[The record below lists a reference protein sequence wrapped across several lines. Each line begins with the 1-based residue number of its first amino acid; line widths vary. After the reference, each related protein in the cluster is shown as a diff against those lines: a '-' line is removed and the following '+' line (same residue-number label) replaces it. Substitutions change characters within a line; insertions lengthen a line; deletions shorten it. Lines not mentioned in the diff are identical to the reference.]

1 MSEHNTSNWDASLI
15 AALRSGLDE
24 SDPVPGD
31 VTAFA
36 KAAYTWRDID
46 AELASLDFDSA
57 ESGQE
62 AGVRSSATARMIS
75 FQAGQWMLDIEFDEV
90 AGRLLGVISPEAPFR
105 VDLHTSGAFFTT
117 ESDPSG
123 RFQAEGVS
131 RGPLSLVLR
140 FTSGLVVKTQ
150 WVVL

>member
-1 MSEHNTSNWDASLI
+1 LSEHSTSRDESLI
-15 AALRSGLDE
+15 AALRAGLDQ

-36 KAAYTWRDID
+36 RAAFTWRDID

-57 ESGQE
+57 ESGQDV
-62 AGVRSSATARMIS
+62 GVRSSATARMIS
-75 FQAGQWMLDIEFDEV
+75 FQAGQWMLDIEYDEI
-90 AGRLLGVISPEAPFR
+90 AGRLLGVISPEAPFSI
-105 VDLHTSGAFFTT
+105 DLHTSGAFFTT

-131 RGPLSLVLR
+131 RGPLSMVLR
-140 FTSGLVVKTQ
+140 FLDGQVVKTQ

>member
-1 MSEHNTSNWDASLI
+1 LSEQSTSQDESLI
-15 AALRSGLDE
+15 AALRAGLDQ

-36 KAAYTWRDID
+36 KAAFTWRDID

-57 ESGQE
+57 ESGQDV
-62 AGVRSSATARMIS
+62 GVRSSATARMIS
-75 FQAGQWMLDIEFDEV
+75 FQAGQWMLDIEYDEI
-90 AGRLLGVISPEAPFR
+90 AGRLLGVISPEAPFSI
-105 VDLHTSGAFFTT
+105 DLHTSGAFFTT
-117 ESDPSG
+117 ESDPWG

-131 RGPLSLVLR
+131 RGPLSMVLR
-140 FTSGLVVKTQ
+140 FLDGQVVKTQ

>member
-1 MSEHNTSNWDASLI
+1 LSEHSTSQDESLI
-15 AALRSGLDE
+15 AALRAGLDQ

-36 KAAYTWRDID
+36 KAAFTWRDID

-62 AGVRSSATARMIS
+62 VGVRSSATARMIS
-75 FQAGQWMLDIEFDEV
+75 FQAGQWMLDIEYDEI
-90 AGRLLGVISPEAPFR
+90 AGRLLGVISPEAPFSI
-105 VDLHTSGAFFTT
+105 DLHTSGAFFTT

-123 RFQAEGVS
+123 RFQAEGVA
-131 RGPLSLVLR
+131 RGPLSMVLR
-140 FTSGLVVKTQ
+140 FLDGQVVKTQ

>member
-1 MSEHNTSNWDASLI
+1 LSEQSTSQDESLI
-15 AALRSGLDE
+15 AALRAGLDQ

-36 KAAYTWRDID
+36 KAAFTWRDID

-57 ESGQE
+57 ESGQDV
-62 AGVRSSATARMIS
+62 GVRSSATARMIS
-75 FQAGQWMLDIEFDEV
+75 FQAGQWMLDIEYDEI
-90 AGRLLGVISPEAPFR
+90 AGRLLGVISPEAPFSI
-105 VDLHTSGAFFTT
+105 DLHTSGAFFTT

-131 RGPLSLVLR
+131 RGPLSMVLR
-140 FTSGLVVKTQ
+140 FLDGQVVKTQ

>member
-1 MSEHNTSNWDASLI
+1 LSEQSTSQDESLI
-15 AALRSGLDE
+15 AALRAGLDQ

-36 KAAYTWRDID
+36 RAAFTWRDID

-57 ESGQE
+57 ESGQDV
-62 AGVRSSATARMIS
+62 GVRSSATARMIS
-75 FQAGQWMLDIEFDEV
+75 FQAGQWMLDIEYDEI
-90 AGRLLGVISPEAPFR
+90 AGRLLGVISPEAPFSI
-105 VDLHTSGAFFTT
+105 DLHTSGAFFTT

-131 RGPLSLVLR
+131 RGPLSMVLR
-140 FTSGLVVKTQ
+140 FLDGQVVKTQ

>member
-1 MSEHNTSNWDASLI
+1 MSEHSRSKSDEDLI
-15 AALRSGLDE
+15 AALRAGLDE
-24 SDPVPGD
+24 ADPVPGD
-31 VTAFA
+31 VIAFA
-36 KAAYTWRDID
+36 KAAFTWGDID

-57 ESGQE
+57 ETGQE

-75 FQAGQWMLDIEFDEV
+75 FQAGQWMLDIEYEEI
-90 AGRLLGVISPEAPFR
+90 AGRLLGVISPEASFR
-105 VDLHTSGAFFTT
+105 IDLHTSGAFFTT

-131 RGPLSLVLR
+131 RGPLSLVLH
-140 FTSGLVVKTQ
+140 FTDGQVVKTQ

>member
-1 MSEHNTSNWDASLI
+1 LSEQSTSQDESLI
-15 AALRSGLDE
+15 AALRAGLDQ

-36 KAAYTWRDID
+36 KAAFTWRDID

-57 ESGQE
+57 ESGQDV
-62 AGVRSSATARMIS
+62 GVRSSATARMIS
-75 FQAGQWMLDIEFDEV
+75 FQAGQWMLDIEYDEI
-90 AGRLLGVISPEAPFR
+90 AGRLLGVSSPEAPFSI
-105 VDLHTSGAFFTT
+105 DLHTSGAFFTT

-131 RGPLSLVLR
+131 RGPLSMVLR
-140 FTSGLVVKTQ
+140 FLDGQVVKTQ

>member
-1 MSEHNTSNWDASLI
+1 LSEQSTSRDESLI
-15 AALRSGLDE
+15 AALRAGLDQ

-36 KAAYTWRDID
+36 RAAFTWRDID

-57 ESGQE
+57 ESGQDV
-62 AGVRSSATARMIS
+62 GVRSSATARMIS
-75 FQAGQWMLDIEFDEV
+75 FQAGQWMLDIEYDEI
-90 AGRLLGVISPEAPFR
+90 AGRLLGVISPEAPFSI
-105 VDLHTSGAFFTT
+105 DLHTSGAFFTT

-131 RGPLSLVLR
+131 RGPLSMVLR
-140 FTSGLVVKTQ
+140 FLDGQVVKTQ

>member
-1 MSEHNTSNWDASLI
+1 VSEHSTSRSDEDLI
-15 AALRSGLDE
+15 AALRAGLDE
-24 SDPVPGD
+24 ADAVPGD

-36 KAAYTWRDID
+36 KAAFTWRDID

-57 ESGQE
+57 ESDQE

-75 FQAGQWMLDIEFDEV
+75 FQAGQWMIDIEYDEV
-90 AGRLLGVISPEAPFR
+90 AGRLLGVISPEASFR
-105 VDLHTSGAFFTT
+105 IDLHTSGAFFTT
-117 ESDPSG
+117 ESDQSG

-131 RGPLSLVLR
+131 RGPLSMVLR
-140 FTSGLVVKTQ
+140 FTDGQVVKTQ

>member
-1 MSEHNTSNWDASLI
+1 MSEHSTSRSDADLI
-15 AALRSGLDE
+15 AALRAGLEE
-24 SDPVPGD
+24 SDPVPED

-36 KAAYTWRDID
+36 KAVFTWGDIE

-57 ESGQE
+57 ASTEVS
-62 AGVRSSATARMIS
+62 GVRSSATARMIS
-75 FQAGQWMLDIEFDEV
+75 FQAGQWMLDIEYDEIT
-90 AGRLLGVISPEAPFR
+90 GRLLGVISPEASFR

-117 ESDPSG
+117 ESDASG
-123 RFQAEGVS
+123 RFEAEGVS

-140 FTSGLVVKTQ
+140 FTDGQIVKTQ